1 MNKNEFL
8 DKYYSLKEQ
17 INSLLEESSAL
28 EKEYIESNSPIKAS
42 VDNPVLCEVE
52 VTTEFINHKE
62 RVKEIRTVKEDKY
75 LVGYGLER
83 PLIPTGHINWEN
95 IKKKDVSCFIYPIF
109 RKVKNDG
116 SMSSYIDRGFNFL
129 SVGDKNIV
137 FWEKGKPDKKYMF
150 NFKGDIV
157 KVD

>member
-75 LVGYGLER
+75 LVGYGLEC
-83 PLIPTGHINWEN
+83 LITPTGHIKWDNN
-95 IKKKDVSCFIYPIF
+95 KKKDALCFVYPIF
-109 RKVKNDG
+109 RKMKKDG

-150 NFKGDIV
+150 NFKGDIT

>member
-8 DKYYSLKEQ
+8 DKYYSVKEQ

-28 EKEYIESNSPIKAS
+28 EKEYIEANSPIKAS

-75 LVGYGLER
+75 LVGYGLVK
-83 PLIPTGHINWEN
+83 PFTPTEHINWEN
-95 IKKKDVSCFIYPIF
+95 YNKDGVSCFVYPIF

-116 SMSSYIDRGFNFL
+116 SMSSYRDRGFNSLF
-129 SVGDKNIV
+129 VDAENIV
-137 FWEKGKPDKKYMF
+137 FWEKGKPDKKYMC
-150 NFKGDIV
+150 NFKDDIV